1 MESGFTME
9 EISAIKYEEKK
20 SRFYAHL
27 YIITDERDLEEIA
40 AIHRKKYRKAAHHCV
55 AARFTDSFGIF
66 REEFKN
72 DGEVGHPA
80 KGMLQIMK
88 AGGLDSHVIVVSRLF
103 GGIKLGPGGVSR
115 AFRKSAEY
123 AISESGE

>member
-1 MESGFTME
+1 MGN
-9 EISAIKYEEKK
+9 
-20 SRFYAHL
+20 L
-27 YIITDERDLEEIA
+27 
-40 AIHRKKYRKAAHHCV
+40 C
-55 AARFTDSFGIF
+55 
-66 REEFKN
+66 EEFKN

-88 AGGLDSHVIVVSRLF
+88 ANGLDSHVIVVSRIF

-123 AISESGE
+123 AISES

>member
-1 MESGFTME
+1 MGSGFME

-27 YIITDERDLEEIA
+27 YRITDERDLEDVIA
-40 AIHRKKYRKAAHHCV
+40 VHRTKYRKAAHHCV
-55 AARFTDSFGIF
+55 AARFTGRSGNFH
-66 REEFKN
+66 EEFKN

-80 KGMLQIMK
+80 KGMLRIMEVN
-88 AGGLDSHVIVVSRLF
+88 GLDSHAVVVSRIF

-123 AISESGE
+123 AVSSSEN